1 MQVHRFRYA
10 APLVVGFV
18 LLIGCNDK
26 PASPVGALVDDTPT
40 TGESTLDLFGFGGA
54 SMDFADLEVFFEFN
68 STDNDLGFQV
78 FLDAEGWDIV
88 QARDPAGKQILDIR
102 AKKALGDLGITEL
115 RFESAEPSPAEV
127 LALFSA
133 GGYEFRGRTVEEALT
148 LGSTG
153 FLSTALPDAP
163 VFTSPAAVDVDPDNT
178 IISWN
183 AIGGLDSYEVIVG
196 NEDSG
201 FSISVELGPDAT
213 SVTIPSEFMEA
224 GADYKAEIL
233 SIAMNGNKTIT
244 EIEFSTA
251 D

>member
-1 MQVHRFRYA
+1 MHGHVFRCGGL
-10 APLVVGFV
+10 LVAGFV

-26 PASPVGALVDDTPT
+26 AASPVGASANDPPT
-40 TGESTLDLFGFGGA
+40 TDESTLDLFGLGGP

-78 FLDAEGWDIV
+78 FLDAEGCDLV

-115 RFESAEPSPAEV
+115 RFESAEPSPAE
-127 LALFSA
+127 
-133 GGYEFRGRTVEEALT
+133 EAIT

-153 FLSTALPDAP
+153 MLSTALPDAP
-163 VFTSPAAVDVDPDNT
+163 AFTSPAAVDVDPDNT
-178 IISWN
+178 VISWN

-213 SVTIPSEFMEA
+213 SVTIPSEFIEP
-224 GADYKAEIL
+224 GADYRAEIL
-233 SIAMNGNKTIT
+233 SIAMDGNKTIT
-244 EIEFSTA
+244 EYEFSTA